1 MNVAVL
7 YVGSSLLAPLRNAE
21 REINR
26 AYQLDLRI
34 AAHNFGAALDADAW
48 DEVDNDLAT
57 ADVVFVIHV
66 MDGENAA
73 RLLGSLEKYK
83 TRHAAVIVI
92 NCMPELMRRT
102 RMGKLDVRQL
112 SGAFAHNGET
122 GKSKSKRALRLFG
135 TAGSWV
141 GRQARAHSTTSA
153 KNGAVSAKGA
163 KNGNPAKHGHGQYL
177 KLVDRLPGILRF
189 VPGVGA
195 MRDVKNYLNIF
206 CYFLQPTPAN
216 IQAMILCALKE
227 YVPNAR
233 LAQAEI
239 KIPAPEHM
247 PSVAIY
253 HPDAPQLFES
263 FAEYQDWYLTKIPNS
278 KFQIPD
284 FEDQGPKT
292 KDQGPKTKEQGPN
305 TKDRGQNTKE
315 QGPKTKE
322 QGPNTKDRGQNTKD
336 QGAKNKDQ
344 SPKTKDRGPN
354 FNDQGPKSKDQRPKP
369 SDQVLNPDSTI
380 GLLLMRPQVVSKT
393 TKHYDALIRAIE
405 AEGLSV
411 IPALSTLM
419 DNREAVG
426 KFFIDRKSQ
435 VSSLKSQVTAE
446 INDENSKTKVQ
457 RPKSTDLTTDNE
469 QLTTDGSRVSQIVSL
484 TGFSF
489 VGGPAMNDSDAAA
502 EFLSGLNRPYRSAV
516 SLDMQTI
523 DSWRASQTGLNP
535 VQAGMQIAIPEIDG
549 ATEPFIY
556 GGLPERGVEPVALD
570 DRCRR
575 YARRLKRWN
584 RLQTAARHELNL
596 ALVLFCFPPNKGNIG
611 TAADLDVFP
620 SVWQTLQ
627 KLKDDGYDI
636 ELPDSADAL
645 REQVINGNAG
655 RFASTANVAYRMSVA
670 EYRRHCP
677 YVTEIE
683 SEWGAAPG
691 KINSFGGEL
700 LIQGIQLGKVF
711 IGVQPT
717 FGFEGDPMRLMMAR
731 SGAPHH
737 GFMAF
742 YTYLAKILNADA
754 VVHVGTHGSM
764 EFMPGKQVGL
774 SGECWPD
781 RLIDELPNVYLYSVN
796 NPSEGTIAKRRSYA
810 ELVSYLTPPME
821 NAGVYKEL
829 SGLKDIMLAYRQA
842 TDEIERERLFVVI
855 EEQARA
861 LHLGSP
867 A

>member
-1 MNVAVL
+1 MNVTVL
-7 YVGSSLLAPLRNAE
+7 YVGSSLLAPLREAE

-26 AYQLDLRI
+26 AYKLDLHI
-34 AAHNFGAALDADAW
+34 AAHNFGAPLDADVW
-48 DEVDNDLAT
+48 EGVDNDLAT

-73 RLLGSLEKYK
+73 RLLTSLENYK
-83 TRHAAVIVI
+83 ARHAAVVVI

-102 RMGKLDVRQL
+102 RMGKLDISRL
-112 SGAFAHNGET
+112 SGSFAQNGET
-122 GKSKSKRALRLFG
+122 RGSKSKRALHLFG
-135 TAGSWV
+135 TASSWI
-141 GRQARAHSTTSA
+141 GRQTRAHSTSGATTGA
-153 KNGAVSAKGA
+153 RNGTANGA
-163 KNGNPAKHGHGQYL
+163 KNGNGSKHGHGQYL

-216 IQAMILCALKE
+216 IRAMILCALKE
-227 YVPNAR
+227 YVPDAR

-239 KIPAPEHM
+239 KIPAPEHL

-253 HPDAPQLFES
+253 HPDAPGLFET
-263 FAEYQDWYLTKIPNS
+263 FAAYQDWYSSKSPNS

-284 FEDQGPKT
+284 FKDQIPNSKDENLSTRNQSPKT
-292 KDQGPKTKEQGPN
+292 KDQGPKTKV
-305 TKDRGQNTKE
+305 
-315 QGPKTKE
+315 
-322 QGPNTKDRGQNTKD
+322 
-336 QGAKNKDQ
+336 Q
-344 SPKTKDRGPN
+344 SPKTGH
-354 FNDQGPKSKDQRPKP
+354 
-369 SDQVLNPDSTI
+369 QVLDPSSTI

-426 KFFIDRKSQ
+426 KFFIETEESKVQSPKS
-435 VSSLKSQVTAE
+435 
-446 INDENSKTKVQ
+446 KVKNKDQ
-457 RPKSTDLTTDNE
+457 RPKTKDEVVNQRTTDNR
-469 QLTTDGSRVSQIVSL
+469 QLATDNRQLVADNKHQSRVSQIVSL

-489 VGGPAMNDSDAAA
+489 VGGPAMNDSEAAA
-502 EFLSGLNRPYRSAV
+502 SFLSGLNRPYRSAV

-523 DSWRASQTGLNP
+523 DSWRSSQTGLNP

-556 GGLPERGVEPVALD
+556 GGLPARGVEPVALE

-584 RLQTAARHELNL
+584 RLQTAPRNELNL

-620 SVWQTLQ
+620 SVWQTLL
-627 KLKDDGYDI
+627 KLKDDGYDV
-636 ELPDSADAL
+636 ELPETADIL
-645 REQVINGNAG
+645 RELVINGNAG
-655 RFASTANVAYRMSVA
+655 DFSSTGNVAYRMTVA

-677 YVTEIE
+677 YVDEIE
-683 SEWGAAPG
+683 TEWGTAPG
-691 KINSFGGEL
+691 SINSFGGEL
-700 LIQGIQLGKVF
+700 LIQGVQLGKVF

-742 YTYLAKILNADA
+742 YTYLSKILNADA
-754 VVHVGTHGSM
+754 VVHVGTHGAM

-810 ELVSYLTPPME
+810 ELISYLTPPME
-821 NAGVYKEL
+821 NAGVYREL
-829 SGLKDIMLAYRQA
+829 ATLKDLVMSYRQ
-842 TDEIERERLFVVI
+842 TDKDDERERLFESI
-855 EEQARA
+855 EEYSRLSNLQVERA
-861 LHLGSP
+861 GVNHPS
-867 A
+867 

>member
-1 MNVAVL
+1 MNLTVL
-7 YVGSSLLAPLRNAE
+7 YVGSSLLAPLKDAE

-26 AYQLDLRI
+26 AYKLDLQI
-34 AAHNFGAALDADAW
+34 AAHNFGAPLDDDGW
-48 DEVDNDLAT
+48 LEVDNDLAQ
-57 ADVVFVIHV
+57 AELVFVIHV

-73 RLLGSLEKYK
+73 RLLIALEKYK
-83 TRHAAVIVI
+83 THQAAVIVI
-92 NCMPELMRRT
+92 NCMPDLMRRT
-102 RMGKLDVRQL
+102 RMGKLDVAKL
-112 SGAFAHNGET
+112 SGAFGPDREARG
-122 GKSKSKRALRLFG
+122 SKSQRALRLFG
-135 TAGSWV
+135 TASSWI
-141 GRQARAHSTTSA
+141 GRQARGREKDGAANSATTANVGNGHRNGHS
-153 KNGAVSAKGA
+153 
-163 KNGNPAKHGHGQYL
+163 QYL
-177 KLVDRLPGILRF
+177 KLVDRLPGTLRF

-216 IQAMILCALKE
+216 IRAMVLCALKE
-227 YVPNAR
+227 YVPDAR
-233 LAQAEI
+233 LAKAQIEI
-239 KIPAPEHM
+239 PPPEHM

-263 FAEYQDWYLTKIPNS
+263 FAEYESWYLDKSRKS
-278 KFQIPD
+278 KV
-284 FEDQGPKT
+284 E
-292 KDQGPKTKEQGPN
+292 
-305 TKDRGQNTKE
+305 
-315 QGPKTKE
+315 
-322 QGPNTKDRGQNTKD
+322 
-336 QGAKNKDQ
+336 
-344 SPKTKDRGPN
+344 SPKSPA
-354 FNDQGPKSKDQRPKP
+354 S
-369 SDQVLNPDSTI
+369 VLDPASTI

-405 AEGLSV
+405 AEGLRV

-419 DNREAVG
+419 DNREAVS
-426 KFFIDRKSQ
+426 KFFIEDKAQSKVQSPKSK
-435 VSSLKSQVTAE
+435 V
-446 INDENSKTKVQ
+446 KTKGQRRKTEDQ
-457 RPKSTDLTTDNE
+457 RPKSEDQRPKSEGQATDNGQLTTDNE
-469 QLTTDGSRVSQIVSL
+469 LTSDHSRVSQIVSL

-489 VGGPAMNDSDAAA
+489 VGGPAMNDSEAASN
-502 EFLSGLNRPYRSAV
+502 FLSDLNRPYRSAV

-556 GGLPERGVEPVALD
+556 GGLPESGVEPVALD

-584 RLQTAARHELNL
+584 RLQTAPRNELTI

-620 SVWQTLQ
+620 SVWRTLLR
-627 KLKDDGYDI
+627 LKDDGYEVD
-636 ELPDSADAL
+636 LPDSADAL
-645 REQVINGNAG
+645 RELVITGNAD
-655 RFASTANVAYRMSVA
+655 RFASTANVAYRMTVE

-677 YVTEIE
+677 YVDEIE
-683 SEWGAAPG
+683 SEWGTAPG
-691 KINSFGGEL
+691 SINSLGGEL
-700 LIQGIQLGKVF
+700 LVQGIQLGKVF

-742 YTYLAKILNADA
+742 YTYLSRILNADA
-754 VVHVGTHGSM
+754 VVHVGTHGAM

-796 NPSEGTIAKRRSYA
+796 NPSEGSIAKRRSYA
-810 ELVSYLTPPME
+810 ELISYLTPPME
-821 NAGVYKEL
+821 NAGVYREL
-829 SGLKDIMLAYRQA
+829 ATLKDLVMSYRQ
-842 TDEIERERLFVVI
+842 TDNDDERERLFESI
-855 EEQARA
+855 EEYSRLSNLHVERA
-861 LHLGSP
+861 GVDHPS
-867 A
+867 